1 MKKYLMTLGLML
13 GILSLTGCQKDNTDS
28 SVNIESEKMITR
40 TFTVAGEWCEDTRSY
55 YEEGEGVKISGT
67 EILSVYWGDAQY
79 AANDNTANSKL
90 NRIKGS
96 PSKTTAFEYTFSH
109 NPVEGASAYD
119 YYFIMPNTTTNNQQS
134 KGHRPM
140 VYLNTIQTP
149 AANSFDPAQDYLV
162 GKPLLNQSE
171 VNSNASVYFK
181 RMFAPLRMT
190 VKNGG
195 LLQEGEKILYATISQ
210 SATCSAKTA
219 LVGSA
224 YFRFSSG
231 NDAADKSDAYADAR
245 IRNFLATGY
254 GNKVTAFYPTGLET
268 DADGNYP
275 VWYIVNPSNVDND
288 EPTTISG
295 EMTITLVTDKRMVQ
309 RTVTLSNPMEL
320 AANALNKF
328 SITFGDNATS
338 ISGEAVTTA
347 FANVASLDELDTWSF
362 SSNCSYANSSLEIAN
377 GSEGKVTLPSVSGKK
392 ISKIIVLPS
401 LYHPNNSNVN
411 TLDLYAGETQVG
423 SYNFNAQNMLT
434 SAENMYGYLVID
446 VPTEYQT
453 SELSLVKP
461 STDGAKSSIRA
472 ITLIYESSTAPAATV
487 ELLSADKTTL
497 SFNVEL
503 ANATKYYYLCQPA
516 ADTAPSVEEV
526 VNNGTESTATELTI
540 ENLSEATEYV
550 LYVVP
555 VGENDAQGALVTAE
569 GKTKSSVS
577 DFYSRWESGEDIV
590 IGDLTVNNT
599 NYPNAVK
606 VNISELKN
614 KDFTDG
620 GLIFIEGEGSY
631 TMTASPALVNDC
643 IVIGNDPK
651 YQPSIIMHYVNNSGD
666 IKANYFALRA
676 KKNFVFKNLK
686 LDGDSNN
693 YLFANTDATN
703 ASGEGNLYIEDCTI
717 STNGNVISDSNTTL
731 TLASVYINNCVI
743 DFSTSSTGKA
753 IYGFATKLPNKGAS
767 TLLKVTVTNNVVYS
781 STTLTNYLVMIGG
794 NKTTT
799 ADFTA
804 YATVNAEVVVN
815 QNTTY
820 GLFHT
825 NGLVSVYSAKSV
837 TALNNLHYFDNK
849 TSLNTSYDVGYY
861 KSGDTTVECKVRNN
875 AAYTNNEGTQYW
887 KPVNN
892 SSYANTSAGDNL
904 YKLTDEPFSSVDL
917 TTGYLPVDASVVT
930 NGAGATYETKL
941 WYNWGE

>member
-1 MKKYLMTLGLML
+1 MTLGLML

-28 SVNIESEKMITR
+28 SVNIESEKALS
-40 TFTVAGEWCEDTRSY
+40 FTLLSEDTRTI
-55 YEEGEGVKISGT
+55 YEEGSGVHMTGDEIVAVLYTYIDGTCISAKGQIAQAEKTSANEDGT
-67 EILSVYWGDAQY
+67 F
-79 AANDNTANSKL
+79 N
-90 NRIKGS
+90 
-96 PSKTTAFEYTFSH
+96 YTFTP
-109 NPVEGASAYD
+109 NPDAGKSVADYMFVLPYNSDVNFDGASTAD
-119 YYFIMPNTTTNNQQS
+119 DFLSMQS
-134 KGHRPM
+134 LFTVQEP
-140 VYLNTIQTP
+140 TAT
-149 AANSFDPAQDYLV
+149 SFDGNSDVLIGRRTAA
-162 GKPLLNQSE
+162 SE
-171 VNSNASVYFK
+171 LETGNANILFK
-181 RMFAPLRMT
+181 RMFAPLKIVLKGLDANEKVQAVTISTTGTPDRN
-190 VKNGG
+190 KNTNILSGASYVVQSPNYDDAILEKWHSSRFSGG
-195 LLQEGEKILYATISQ
+195 L
-210 SATCSAKTA
+210 TA
-219 LVGSA
+219 
-224 YFRFSSG
+224 
-231 NDAADKSDAYADAR
+231 
-245 IRNFLATGY
+245 
-254 GNKVTAFYPTGLET
+254 
-268 DADGNYP
+268 NYRA
-275 VWYIVNPSNVDND
+275 
-288 EPTTISG
+288 G
-295 EMTITLVTDKRMVQ
+295 
-309 RTVTLSNPMEL
+309 L
-320 AANALNKF
+320 AANSEGNFDVWFVANPVTLDGIKVSVVTDSRIIERTINKAVPIEPHKLNKMAINMAGDGAT
-328 SITFGDNATS
+328 SVDAITFNLLGTDNLTTGIPTGAGTDNVTEEFTLSGSDGKAYTWARTGQSLFYKSRGLRFPANCTSYIQLPVFEGQIIQSIRLLQQAATNGTAHNMVLQKLVGEEWQDVETVS
-338 ISGEAVTTA
+338 VARNMIEQQTYGHIIFTPTDPQAGVVYRISNSSMDTYVSAITVEVIG
-347 FANVASLDELDTWSF
+347 ASDPIASVEF
-362 SSNCSYANSSLEIAN
+362 SSAETNALTF
-377 GSEGKVTLPSVSGKK
+377 KVECND
-392 ISKIIVLPS
+392 
-401 LYHPNNSNVN
+401 Y
-411 TLDLYAGETQVG
+411 
-423 SYNFNAQNMLT
+423 
-434 SAENMYGYLVID
+434 
-446 VPTEYQT
+446 
-453 SELSLVKP
+453 
-461 STDGAKSSIRA
+461 
-472 ITLIYESSTAPAATV
+472 
-487 ELLSADKTTL
+487 
-497 SFNVEL
+497 
-503 ANATKYYYLCQPA
+503 ATKYYYLCQPA

-555 VGENDAQGALVTAE
+555 VGENDVQGAVVSAE

-631 TMTASPALVNDC
+631 TMTASPALVDDC
-643 IVIGNDPK
+643 TVIGNDPK
-651 YQPSIIMHYVNNSGD
+651 YQPSIIMHYVNDSGN

-686 LDGDSNN
+686 LNGDSNN

-794 NKTTT
+794 DKTTT

-837 TALNNLHYFDNK
+837 TALNNLHYFDNN
-849 TSLNTSYDVGYY
+849 TSLKTSYDVGYY

-887 KPVNN
+887 KPVKN

>member
-1 MKKYLMTLGLML
+1 MTLGLML

-28 SVNIESEKMITR
+28 SVNIESEKALS
-40 TFTVAGEWCEDTRSY
+40 FTLLSEDTRTI
-55 YEEGEGVKISGT
+55 YEEGSGVHMTGDEIVAVLYTYIDGTCISAKGQIAQAEKTSANEDGT
-67 EILSVYWGDAQY
+67 F
-79 AANDNTANSKL
+79 N
-90 NRIKGS
+90 
-96 PSKTTAFEYTFSH
+96 YTFTP
-109 NPVEGASAYD
+109 NPDAGKSVADYMFVLPYNSDVNFDGASTAD
-119 YYFIMPNTTTNNQQS
+119 DFLSMQS
-134 KGHRPM
+134 LFTVQEP
-140 VYLNTIQTP
+140 TAT
-149 AANSFDPAQDYLV
+149 SFDGNSDVLIGRRTAA
-162 GKPLLNQSE
+162 SE
-171 VNSNASVYFK
+171 LETGNANILFK
-181 RMFAPLRMT
+181 RMFAPLKIVLKGLDANEKVQAVTISTTGTPDRN
-190 VKNGG
+190 KNTNILSGASYVVQSPNYDDAILEKWHSSRFSGG
-195 LLQEGEKILYATISQ
+195 L
-210 SATCSAKTA
+210 TA
-219 LVGSA
+219 
-224 YFRFSSG
+224 
-231 NDAADKSDAYADAR
+231 
-245 IRNFLATGY
+245 
-254 GNKVTAFYPTGLET
+254 
-268 DADGNYP
+268 NYRA
-275 VWYIVNPSNVDND
+275 
-288 EPTTISG
+288 G
-295 EMTITLVTDKRMVQ
+295 
-309 RTVTLSNPMEL
+309 L
-320 AANALNKF
+320 AANSEGNFDVWFVANPVTLDGIKVSVVTDSRIIERTINKAVPIEPHKLNKMAINMAGDGAT
-328 SITFGDNATS
+328 SVDAITFNLLGTDNLTTGIPTGAGTDNVTEEFTLSGSDGKAYTWARTGQSLFYKSRGLRFPANCTSYIQLPVFEGQIIQSIRLLQQAATNGTAHNMVLQKLVGEEWQDVETVS
-338 ISGEAVTTA
+338 VARNMIEQQTYGHIIFTPTDPQAGVVYRISNSSMDTYVSAITVEVIG
-347 FANVASLDELDTWSF
+347 ASDPIASVEF
-362 SSNCSYANSSLEIAN
+362 SSAETNALTF
-377 GSEGKVTLPSVSGKK
+377 KVECND
-392 ISKIIVLPS
+392 
-401 LYHPNNSNVN
+401 Y
-411 TLDLYAGETQVG
+411 
-423 SYNFNAQNMLT
+423 
-434 SAENMYGYLVID
+434 
-446 VPTEYQT
+446 
-453 SELSLVKP
+453 
-461 STDGAKSSIRA
+461 
-472 ITLIYESSTAPAATV
+472 
-487 ELLSADKTTL
+487 
-497 SFNVEL
+497 
-503 ANATKYYYLCQPA
+503 ATKYYYLCQPA

-555 VGENDAQGALVTAE
+555 VGENDVQGAVVSAE

-631 TMTASPALVNDC
+631 TMTASPALVDDC

-651 YQPSIIMHYVNNSGD
+651 YQPSIIMHYVNDSGN

-686 LDGDSNN
+686 LNGDSNN

-794 NKTTT
+794 DKTTT

-837 TALNNLHYFDNK
+837 TALNNLHYFDNN
-849 TSLNTSYDVGYY
+849 TSLKTSYDVGYY

-887 KPVNN
+887 KPVKN